1 MARVVEI
8 SAGGI
13 SLKIE
18 QMIPEGRH
26 VDLDV
31 YLAGDDGLT
40 LSGTVVHCTQS
51 VDGFRLGIG
60 LQFPG

>member
-1 MARVVEI
+1 MEI

-26 VDLDV
+26 VDLEL
-31 YLAGDDGLT
+31 YLAGDDGFT
-40 LSGTVVHCTQS
+40 LAGRVVHCTQS
-51 VDGFRLGIG
+51 VSGFSVGIEI
-60 LQFPG
+60 LFPD